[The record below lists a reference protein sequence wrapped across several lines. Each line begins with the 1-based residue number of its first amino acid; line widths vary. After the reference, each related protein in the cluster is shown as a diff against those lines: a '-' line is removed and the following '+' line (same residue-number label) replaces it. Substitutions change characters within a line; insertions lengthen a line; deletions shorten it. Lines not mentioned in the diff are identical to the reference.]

1 MNPGDSQGDRY
12 VWGRWE
18 ANDVLKQAGNVNRE
32 PILCPMRWLIIVLLV
47 SVGALLIVS
56 AGAAHH
62 IWREHTERKRKRPEN
77 KEAVAGK
84 ADETEI

>member
-1 MNPGDSQGDRY
+1 
-12 VWGRWE
+12 
-18 ANDVLKQAGNVNRE
+18 
-32 PILCPMRWLIIVLLV
+32 MRWLIIVLLV